1 MSNRSLK
8 NVLLSVATLMLSACT
23 QAPAPAPDTRA
34 ADERAIR
41 DIEAQWVKDFQA
53 KDLEKETSVYADEA
67 SFLMTNMPIQTGKN
81 AIRVAHKLILED
93 PNFGVDFAPTKVV
106 VSRSSD
112 VGYAQGAYTFTYSD
126 PKTKKPV
133 TEKGKY
139 VDVYQKQADGSW
151 KVVEDIFNAD
161 APAAPIQSGK

>member
-53 KDLEKETSVYADEA
+53 KDLEKETSHYADEA

-81 AIRVAHKLILED
+81 AIRAAHKPILED
-93 PNFGVDFAPTKVV
+93 PNFGVDLAPSKVV
-106 VSRSSD
+106 VSRSGD
-112 VGYAQGAYTFTYSD
+112 VGYSQGAYTFTYSD

-161 APAAPIQSGK
+161 APAAPVQNGK